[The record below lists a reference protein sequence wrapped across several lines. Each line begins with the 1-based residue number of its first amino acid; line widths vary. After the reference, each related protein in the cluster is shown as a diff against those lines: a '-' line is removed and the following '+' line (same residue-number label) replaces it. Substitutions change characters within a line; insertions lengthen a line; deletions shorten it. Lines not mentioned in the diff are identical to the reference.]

1 LLSVATEEV
10 PAEMGKKKPHN
21 ARANEI
27 IIAHL
32 QRLSTTMAW
41 KSPESSFDGMER
53 HQQRI
58 SGYDGSSQ
66 QGSQ

>member
-1 LLSVATEEV
+1 
-10 PAEMGKKKPHN
+10 MGKKKPHN

-41 KSPESSFDGMER
+41 KSPESSFDGKER
-53 HQQRI
+53 HPQRI
-58 SGYDGSSQ
+58 SG
-66 QGSQ
+66 